1 MSVHSGNVA
10 VYIYY
15 ISRFIYTDICCSI
28 FECRFILGTSC
39 LNISPFLQHRRIYIP
54 TSLHFRRRGIY
65 IYTYSHLNIYSFP
78 FIISYNISFVN
89 SLLYTELFCLFY
101 FLGMWSGGRWWW
113 CICVWCSSCRVVF
126 WICQWWPR
134 MVCQPT
140 EAFGV
145 LEYLCAGR
153 RLSQFFFHNMPRM
166 AKDGV
171 PAYRGIRSTGIS
183 LCRPEALAIFFL
195 SSTCQGW
202 PRMVCQPTEA
212 FGVLEY
218 LCAGR
223 RLSQFFFWVQHSLRY
238 GHNYTFQR
246 GSYGIF
252 VGAAHHFCTTQME
265 NPASHTAPPPLHVW
279 LDFLYHVTWYQL
291 SFLSV
296 LLHL

>member
-1 MSVHSGNVA
+1 
-10 VYIYY
+10 
-15 ISRFIYTDICCSI
+15 
-28 FECRFILGTSC
+28 L
-39 LNISPFLQHRRIYIP
+39 
-54 TSLHFRRRGIY
+54 
-65 IYTYSHLNIYSFP
+65 
-78 FIISYNISFVN
+78 
-89 SLLYTELFCLFY
+89 Y
-101 FLGMWSGGRWWW
+101 FLGMWSGGQWWW

-153 RLSQFFFHNMPRM
+153 RLSQFFF
-166 AKDGV
+166 
-171 PAYRGIRSTGIS
+171 
-183 LCRPEALAIFFL
+183 
-195 SSTCQGW
+195 
-202 PRMVCQPTEA
+202 
-212 FGVLEY
+212 
-218 LCAGR
+218 
-223 RLSQFFFWVQHSLRY
+223 WVQHSLRY
-238 GHNYTFQR
+238 RHNYTFQR